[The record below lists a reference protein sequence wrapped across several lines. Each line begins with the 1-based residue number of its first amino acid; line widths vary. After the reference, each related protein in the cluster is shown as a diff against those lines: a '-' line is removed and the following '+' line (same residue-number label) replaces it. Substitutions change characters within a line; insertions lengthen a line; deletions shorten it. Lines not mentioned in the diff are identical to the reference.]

1 MIFCYIL
8 SKRFWRYYPFFA
20 KSLIYRTIYN
30 LISTI
35 MNRLTTSTIG
45 NVLMFI
51 ISDKDVIGGTSVV
64 KFS

>member
-1 MIFCYIL
+1 MIFCYII
-8 SKRFWRYYPFFA
+8 KAFWLYYPFFA
-20 KSLIYRTIYN
+20 KSLTYRTIYN

-35 MNRLTTSTIG
+35 INKLTTFTIN

>member
-1 MIFCYIL
+1 
-8 SKRFWRYYPFFA
+8 
-20 KSLIYRTIYN
+20 
-30 LISTI
+30 